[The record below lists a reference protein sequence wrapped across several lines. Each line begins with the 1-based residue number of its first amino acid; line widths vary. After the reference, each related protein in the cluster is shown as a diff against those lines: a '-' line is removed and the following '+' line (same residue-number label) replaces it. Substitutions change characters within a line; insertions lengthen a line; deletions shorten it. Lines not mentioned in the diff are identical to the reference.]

1 LSAPL
6 PLLATINRGLARVPA
21 VSLDPEEIQSF
32 VCRREAVARVPGDH
46 WRPSFEQLCADLEE
60 TAALSPLGRVMANGQ
75 LVGLLRARCR
85 AERLLSLHPEIH
97 AQPIER
103 PIIIMGPMRSG
114 STRLQRLLACDDR
127 LGWTRLYE
135 TLFPVPNGR
144 GDPKRVAAAAAV
156 HATLRTLN
164 PAVQR
169 IHPSGPLRPDEEFGF
184 LSFSFHSAQFAVQWD
199 VPRFVGQERNRD
211 LLPVVRELSTLL
223 KLNAWARREPA
234 RVSILKCPAYS
245 GMAEAML
252 EVFPDARLI
261 CLSRDPAQVVAS
273 SASLVFEQ
281 RRIHSDTVDKSA
293 VGPEWLTRTA
303 ERQRHLAKVRAS
315 NPEVPAF
322 DLHYRAIGTDWR
334 GTLHRLYRFLGL
346 PLTAEVKGRMERFL
360 SRAKAHRGHR
370 YSLEDYGL
378 TDEAV
383 CQAFTPTAART
394 PYEAAAGAFLEEP
407 ASAFS

>member
-1 LSAPL
+1 
-6 PLLATINRGLARVPA
+6 
-21 VSLDPEEIQSF
+21 
-32 VCRREAVARVPGDH
+32 
-46 WRPSFEQLCADLEE
+46 
-60 TAALSPLGRVMANGQ
+60 M
-75 LVGLLRARCR
+75 
-85 AERLLSLHPEIH
+85 
-97 AQPIER
+97 
-103 PIIIMGPMRSG
+103 
-114 STRLQRLLACDDR
+114 
-127 LGWTRLYE
+127 
-135 TLFPVPNGR
+135 
-144 GDPKRVAAAAAV
+144 
-156 HATLRTLN
+156 
-164 PAVQR
+164 
-169 IHPSGPLRPDEEFGF
+169 
-184 LSFSFHSAQFAVQWD
+184 
-199 VPRFVGQERNRD
+199 
-211 LLPVVRELSTLL
+211 LL